1 MNVCAD
7 CKFCKHRPAQA
18 MFLAVIP
25 ETFLCTHEQCRD
37 YISGSQLPCFA
48 ARHLPASCGMDG
60 KLWEARD
67 VVKE

>member
-1 MNVCAD
+1 
-7 CKFCKHRPAQA
+7 